1 MPNTTLNRESTRPFD
16 AENVLAE
23 GSVAPAGSNTVMGL
37 PLGGANFSPL
47 IGGCLPHAP
56 DHDMSKPNLTVG
68 KTTPAMSKY
77 DHVGVPV
84 TARVESASD
93 QPRPSS
99 RQRSVLR
106 VENYGGRKEGK
117 GGASWEF

>member
-37 PLGGANFSPL
+37 PVGGANFSPL

-56 DHDMSKPNLTVG
+56 DHDMPRPNSTAG
-68 KTTPAMSKY
+68 KTTPALSKD
-77 DHVGVPV
+77 DHVGMPLS
-84 TARVESASD
+84 ARVESASD
-93 QPRPSS
+93 QPQPSS
-99 RQRSVLR
+99 RKRSVLR